1 VWSVSFSTLAL
12 IGVIALVGPLLALP
26 LGWHVPVLIGELLAG
41 IVFGPTGFDVLKPQD
56 PTFAFLAQLGF
67 ALVMFVAGSRVPV
80 RDPRIRGALRTGA
93 LRAVGVG
100 VLAVPAGIGISALF
114 HTGHPSLYAVILASS
129 SAAIVLPVVDAEKLS
144 GPAAL
149 QLLPQVAIADTA
161 CVVALPLAV
170 DPAHAGRAA
179 LGAVAVLAGAAVLYV
194 VLSYFERS
202 GQRKRLH
209 KVSEERKFAL
219 ELRINLVLLFA
230 LAALATLTH
239 VSVLLAGFSFGLAV
253 AAIGE
258 PRRLAR
264 QLFAL
269 NDGFLGPV
277 FFVWLGATLNLR
289 DLGRHPSFIV
299 LGLVL
304 GVGAVVIHALM
315 RLTGQPIA
323 YGAIAAAQMGVP
335 VAAAAVGTQLHLLA
349 PGESTAL
356 ILGALIT
363 VAVTVAAAVVAARE
377 PQPAMAPAP
386 VGPSS

>member
-1 VWSVSFSTLAL
+1 VSFSTLAL
-12 IGVIALVGPLLALP
+12 IGVIALVGPLLAVP
-26 LGWHVPVLIGELLAG
+26 VRWHIPVLIGELVGG

-80 RDPRIRGALRTGA
+80 RDPRIRTALRSGA
-93 LRAVGVG
+93 ARAAAVG
-100 VLAVPAGIGISALF
+100 VLAVPAGIGIAALF

-129 SAAIVLPVVDAEKLS
+129 SAAIVLPVVDGEKLS
-144 GPAAL
+144 GAAAL

-194 VLSYFERS
+194 ALNYVERT

-209 KVSEERKFAL
+209 RLSEERKFAL

-253 AAIGE
+253 AAVGE

-289 DLGRHPSFIV
+289 DLGHHPSFIV
-299 LGLVL
+299 LGVVL
-304 GVGAVVIHALM
+304 GVGAVAVHAAM
-315 RLTGQPIA
+315 RVTGQPVA
-323 YGAIAAAQMGVP
+323 YGMIAAAQMGVP
-335 VAAAAVGTQLHLLA
+335 VAAATVGTQLHLLA
-349 PGESTAL
+349 AGESTAL

-363 VAVTVAAAVVAARE
+363 VAVTVAAAIVAARE
-377 PQPAMAPAP
+377 AQPAP
-386 VGPSS
+386 VDSRP

>member
-1 VWSVSFSTLAL
+1 MSFSTLAL
-12 IGVIALVGPLLALP
+12 IGVIALLGPLLALP
-26 LGWHVPVLIGELLAG
+26 ERWHVPVLIGELVAG
-41 IVFGPTGFDVLKPQD
+41 IMFGLTGFNVLKPQD

-67 ALVMFVAGSRVPV
+67 AVVMFVAGSRVPV
-80 RDPRIRGALRTGA
+80 RDHRIRTALRTGA
-93 LRAVGVG
+93 LRAVAVG
-100 VLAVPAGIGISALF
+100 VLSVPVGIGIAALF
-114 HTGHPSLYAVILASS
+114 HTGHPTMYAVILASS
-129 SAAIVLPVVDAEKLS
+129 SAAVVLPVVDAEKLS

-161 CVVALPLAV
+161 CVVALPLAI
-170 DPAHAGRAA
+170 DPSHAGRAA

-202 GQRKRLH
+202 GQRRRVH
-209 KVSEERKFAL
+209 RISEERKFAL

-269 NDGFLGPV
+269 NDGFLGPI

-299 LGLVL
+299 LGVVL
-304 GVGAVVIHALM
+304 GLGAVAIHAAM
-315 RLTGQPIA
+315 GVTGQPIP
-323 YGAIAAAQMGVP
+323 YGVIAAAQMGVP
-335 VAAAAVGTQLHLLA
+335 VAAATVGTQLHLLA

-356 ILGALIT
+356 ILGAL
-363 VAVTVAAAVVAARE
+363 VTVGLTVGAAVVAAR
-377 PQPAMAPAP
+377 QPKPAP
-386 VGPSS
+386 VESGP